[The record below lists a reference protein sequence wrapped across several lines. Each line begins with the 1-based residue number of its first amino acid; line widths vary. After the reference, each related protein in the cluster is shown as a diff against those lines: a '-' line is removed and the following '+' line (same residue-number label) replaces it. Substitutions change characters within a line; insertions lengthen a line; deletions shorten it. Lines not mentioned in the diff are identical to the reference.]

1 MRRTRIS
8 NVLNV
13 IGMSVSLMVFL
24 ALFAQ
29 VWHDY
34 RFNSNF
40 EDYKNI
46 YRFEMPVVYDGDDY
60 TYSQGISRP
69 YIEAFEACS
78 PDIEVA
84 CDYKD
89 IRGLELETVYSDV
102 DGTVRKHEIA
112 QVETD
117 SSFPNVFSI
126 EIVDGTLEEYNVK
139 NAALISENHAKT
151 IFGDRSPV
159 GEHLTT
165 EFNINEYKIVGV
177 YKTLPE
183 NCSVINGL
191 LVNEGDD
198 DLSMPNYSSH
208 CGFFRLRDGAR
219 AEDVLESIR
228 MTFRNLVHDDAVAA
242 GMGEKYERDIYPNLR
257 LTSLS
262 DIHYSDDIRP
272 GVKPYADSTQ
282 TLVLLSISILF
293 LLIAVFN
300 YINFAIAS
308 IPFTINEINVEKVY
322 GASRERLILV
332 QLKNNFIIC
341 LVSFGIAIGLME
353 AVAGSQF
360 ASFSCCSLAV
370 GDNVPAIAIG
380 LTVAL
385 VAALAGG
392 LVSALYST
400 SFEPGMVLKGDFAI
414 SGKGTAFRRISMVS
428 QFVLSCVFLI
438 CGLMIS
444 RQTDYM
450 MQEDNG
456 FISENVVRVNVN
468 LWYRWHRCFDE
479 FMKNPEIIDVTCGDS
494 PMSEGLSSRSE
505 LISKDN
511 EPVWYSFR
519 NGYDNYFD
527 FFDFKLVD
535 GRFPNKGEFGVAVIN
550 ETFAATYPDYQ
561 IGNKIMSM
569 YRQEYEIIG
578 VVEDFNARPMMHE
591 REPMIYHIDNLNCAD
606 MFFKFRSDDISET
619 VKWIEK
625 SLRDLVS
632 SSGANEDEISVTVTY
647 LKDDIENMYRKE
659 IGQGRLINSS
669 SILCLLIALIGVL
682 GIVYFE
688 TQVMRRE
695 IAIRKVNGATTW
707 EIIKSLL
714 GKYVMV
720 SSISFLLA
728 VPMSVVIMNMW
739 LSRFAYHTDMSVWIF
754 LLAYLIITALTAAVV
769 LLRSYSAAS
778 ENPVEA
784 LKKE

>member
-1 MRRTRIS
+1 MRKTRIS
-8 NVLNV
+8 MVLNIV
-13 IGMSVSLMVFL
+13 GMSVSLMVFL

-46 YRFEMPVVYDGDDY
+46 YRFEMPVVYDADDY
-60 TYSQGISRP
+60 TYSQVISRP

-89 IRGLELETVYSDV
+89 IRGLVLETVYSDV

-151 IFGDRSPV
+151 LFGDRSPV

-198 DLSMPNYSSH
+198 DLSLPNHSFH

-219 AEDVLESIR
+219 VEDVLESIR
-228 MTFRNLVHDDAVAA
+228 TTFRNLVHDDAVTA
-242 GMGEKYERDIYPNLR
+242 GMGEKYEKDIYPNLR

-341 LVSFGIAIGLME
+341 LVSFGIALGLME

-494 PMSEGLSSRSE
+494 PMSEGVSSRSE
-505 LISKDN
+505 LMSKDN

-519 NGYDNYFD
+519 SGYDNYFD

-632 SSGANEDEISVTVTY
+632 SSGANGDEISVTSTY

-659 IGQGRLINSS
+659 IGQSRLINSS
-669 SILCLLIALIGVL
+669 SILCLFIALIGVL

-714 GKYVMV
+714 GKYVIV
-720 SSISFLLA
+720 SSIGFLLA
-728 VPMSVVIMNMW
+728 VPMSVVIMNIW

-778 ENPVEA
+778 ENPAEA

>member
-1 MRRTRIS
+1 ML
-8 NVLNV
+8 LNV

-24 ALFAQ
+24 VLFAQ

-46 YRFEMPVVYDGDDY
+46 YRFEMPVIYDVGE
-60 TYSQGISRP
+60 YSYSPGITRP
-69 YIEAFEACS
+69 YIEALEACS

-89 IRGLELETVYSDV
+89 ITGLGIEMVQYNDE
-102 DGTVRKHEIA
+102 GTVRKYEIA

-117 SSFPNVFSI
+117 SSFPDVFSI
-126 EIVDGTLEEYNVK
+126 EIVDGSLENYNVK
-139 NAALISENHAKT
+139 NAVLISENHSKA

-165 EFNINEYKIVGV
+165 EFYIKEYTIVGV

-198 DLSMPNYSSH
+198 DLSLPNHSLH

-219 AEDVLESIR
+219 VEDVLENIR
-228 MTFRNLVHDDAVAA
+228 MTFKNMVHSDVVAA
-242 GMGEKYERDIYPNLR
+242 GMEEKYEKEVYPNLR

-262 DIHYSDDIRP
+262 NIHFLDDTRP
-272 GVKPYADSTQ
+272 ELKPYADSTQ
-282 TLVLLSISILF
+282 TLILLSISILF

-300 YINFAIAS
+300 YVNFAIAS

-322 GASRERLILV
+322 GASRERLIFA

-341 LVSFGIAIGLME
+341 LVSFGIALCLME

-370 GDNVPAIAIG
+370 SDNVHAIAIG
-380 LTVAL
+380 LTVAM

-392 LVSALYST
+392 LVSAIYST

-428 QFVLSCVFLI
+428 QFVLSCVFLV

-444 RQTDYM
+444 RQTNYM
-450 MQEDNG
+450 MQKDNG
-456 FISENVVRVNVN
+456 FISENVVHMSVN

-479 FMKNPEIIDVTCGDS
+479 FMKNPEVIDVTCGDP
-494 PMSEGLSSRSE
+494 PMLESLSSRSE
-505 LISKDN
+505 LMSKDN
-511 EPVWYSFR
+511 EPVWYSIR
-519 NGYDNYFD
+519 NGHDNYFD

-550 ETFAATYPDYQ
+550 ETFAATYPDFQ
-561 IGNKIMSM
+561 IGSKMNSM
-569 YRQEYEIIG
+569 HGDEYEIIG

-591 REPMIYHIDNLNCAD
+591 REPMIYQIDNLNCAHL
-606 MFFKFRSDDISET
+606 FFKFRSDDISGT
-619 VKWIEK
+619 VKWVEK
-625 SLRDLVS
+625 SLNDLVS
-632 SSGANEDEISVTVTY
+632 SPGMSGDEITVTATY
-647 LKDDIENMYRKE
+647 LDDDIENMYRKE
-659 IGQGRLINSS
+659 VGQSRLINSS

-682 GIVYFE
+682 GIAYFE
-688 TQVMRRE
+688 TQVMRKE

-714 GKYVMV
+714 GRYVLV
-720 SSISFLLA
+720 SSIGFLLA
-728 VPMSVVIMNMW
+728 VPVSILIMNMW

-778 ENPVEA
+778 ENPAEA

>member
-1 MRRTRIS
+1 M
-8 NVLNV
+8 VLNI

-46 YRFEMPVVYDGDDY
+46 YRFEMPVVYDADDY
-60 TYSQGISRP
+60 TYSQVISRP

-89 IRGLELETVYSDV
+89 IRGLVLETVYSDV

-198 DLSMPNYSSH
+198 DLSLPNHSFH
-208 CGFFRLRDGAR
+208 CGYFRLRDGAR
-219 AEDVLESIR
+219 VEDVLESIR
-228 MTFRNLVHDDAVAA
+228 TTFRNMVHNDAVAA
-242 GMGEKYERDIYPNLR
+242 GMGEKYEKDIYPNLR
-257 LTSLS
+257 LTPLS
-262 DIHYSDDIRP
+262 DIHYSDDISP

-308 IPFTINEINVEKVY
+308 IQFTINEINVEKVY

-341 LVSFGIAIGLME
+341 LVSFGIALGLME

-505 LISKDN
+505 LMSKDN

-535 GRFPNKGEFGVAVIN
+535 GRFPNKGEFRVAVIN

-625 SLRDLVS
+625 SLRDLIS
-632 SSGANEDEISVTVTY
+632 SSGANGDEISVTSTY

-659 IGQGRLINSS
+659 IGQSRLINSS

-720 SSISFLLA
+720 SSIGFLLA

-739 LSRFAYHTDMSVWIF
+739 LSRFTYHTDMSVWIF
-754 LLAYLIITALTAAVV
+754 LFAYLIITALTAAVV

>member
-1 MRRTRIS
+1 MRKTRIS
-8 NVLNV
+8 MVLNI

-46 YRFEMPVVYDGDDY
+46 YRFEMPVVYDVDDY

-126 EIVDGTLEEYNVK
+126 EIVDGTLDEYNVK

-198 DLSMPNYSSH
+198 DLSMPNYSLH

-242 GMGEKYERDIYPNLR
+242 GMGEKYEKDIYPNLR

-322 GASRERLILV
+322 GASRGRLILV

-341 LVSFGIAIGLME
+341 LVSFGIALGLME

-505 LISKDN
+505 LMSKDN

-519 NGYDNYFD
+519 SGYDNYFD

-632 SSGANEDEISVTVTY
+632 SSGANGDEISVTSTY

-659 IGQGRLINSS
+659 IGQSRLINSS

-688 TQVMRRE
+688 TQIMRRE

-714 GKYVMV
+714 GKYVIV
-720 SSISFLLA
+720 SSIGFLLA

>member
-1 MRRTRIS
+1 M
-8 NVLNV
+8 VLNI

-46 YRFEMPVVYDGDDY
+46 YRFEMPVVYDVDDY
-60 TYSQGISRP
+60 TYSQVISRP

-89 IRGLELETVYSDV
+89 IRGLVLETVYSDV

-198 DLSMPNYSSH
+198 DLSLPNHSFH

-219 AEDVLESIR
+219 AEDVLESVR

-242 GMGEKYERDIYPNLR
+242 GMGEKYEKDIYPNLR

-322 GASRERLILV
+322 GASRGRLILV

-341 LVSFGIAIGLME
+341 LVSFGIALGLME

-505 LISKDN
+505 LMSKDN

-519 NGYDNYFD
+519 SGYDNYFD

-632 SSGANEDEISVTVTY
+632 SSGANGDEISVTSTY

-659 IGQGRLINSS
+659 IGQSRLINSS

-714 GKYVMV
+714 GKYVIV
-720 SSISFLLA
+720 SSIGFLLA

>member
-8 NVLNV
+8 VVLNV

-24 ALFAQ
+24 VLFAQ

-34 RFNSNF
+34 RYNSNF
-40 EDYKNI
+40 EDYRNI
-46 YRFEMPVVYDGDDY
+46 YRFEWPEVYPDDY
-60 TYSQGISRP
+60 YSYTSGISRP

-89 IRGLELETVYSDV
+89 ITGLGIEMVQYNDE
-102 DGTVRKHEIA
+102 GTVRKYEIA

-117 SSFPNVFSI
+117 SSFPDVFSI
-126 EIVDGTLEEYNVK
+126 EIVDGSLENYNVK
-139 NAALISENHAKT
+139 NAVLISENHSKA

-165 EFNINEYKIVGV
+165 EFYIKEYTIVGV

-198 DLSMPNYSSH
+198 DLSLPNHSLH

-219 AEDVLESIR
+219 VEDVLENIR
-228 MTFRNLVHDDAVAA
+228 MTFKNMVHSDVVAA
-242 GMGEKYERDIYPNLR
+242 GMEEKYEKEVYPNLR

-262 DIHYSDDIRP
+262 NIHFLDDTRP
-272 GVKPYADSTQ
+272 ELKPYADSTQ
-282 TLVLLSISILF
+282 TLILLSISILF

-300 YINFAIAS
+300 YVNFAIAS

-322 GASRERLILV
+322 GASRERLIFA

-341 LVSFGIAIGLME
+341 LVSFGIALCLME
-353 AVAGSQF
+353 VVAGSQF

-370 GDNVPAIAIG
+370 SDNVPAIAIG
-380 LTVAL
+380 LTVAM

-392 LVSALYST
+392 LVSAIYST

-428 QFVLSCVFLI
+428 QFVLSCVFLV

-444 RQTDYM
+444 RQTNYM
-450 MQEDNG
+450 MQKDNG
-456 FISENVVRVNVN
+456 FISENVVHMSVN

-479 FMKNPEIIDVTCGDS
+479 FMKNPEVIDVTCGDP
-494 PMSEGLSSRSE
+494 PMLESLSSRSE
-505 LISKDN
+505 LMSKDN
-511 EPVWYSFR
+511 EPVWYSIR
-519 NGYDNYFD
+519 NGHDNYFD

-550 ETFAATYPDYQ
+550 ETFAATYPDFQ
-561 IGNKIMSM
+561 IGSKMNSM
-569 YRQEYEIIG
+569 HGDEYEIIG

-591 REPMIYHIDNLNCAD
+591 REPMIYQIDNLNCAHL
-606 MFFKFRSDDISET
+606 FFKFRSDDISGT
-619 VKWIEK
+619 VKWVEK
-625 SLRDLVS
+625 SLNDLVS
-632 SSGANEDEISVTVTY
+632 SPGMSGDEITVTATY
-647 LKDDIENMYRKE
+647 LDDDIENMYRKE
-659 IGQGRLINSS
+659 VGQSRLINSS
-669 SILCLLIALIGVL
+669 SLLCLLISLIGVL

-688 TQVMRRE
+688 TQVMRKE

-714 GKYVMV
+714 GKYVLV
-720 SSISFLLA
+720 SSLGFFIALPVSIL
-728 VPMSVVIMNMW
+728 IINMW
-739 LSRFAYHTDMSVWIF
+739 LSRFAYHTDMSVWVF

>member
-1 MRRTRIS
+1 M
-8 NVLNV
+8 VLNIV
-13 IGMSVSLMVFL
+13 GMSVSLMVFL

-46 YRFEMPVVYDGDDY
+46 YRFEMPVVYDADDY
-60 TYSQGISRP
+60 TYSQVISRP

-89 IRGLELETVYSDV
+89 IRGLVLETVYSDV

-151 IFGDRSPV
+151 LFGDRSPV

-198 DLSMPNYSSH
+198 DLSLPNHSFH

-219 AEDVLESIR
+219 VEDVLESIR
-228 MTFRNLVHDDAVAA
+228 TTFRNLVHDDAVTA
-242 GMGEKYERDIYPNLR
+242 GMGEKYEKDIYPNLR

-341 LVSFGIAIGLME
+341 LVSFGIALGLME

-494 PMSEGLSSRSE
+494 PMSEGVSSRSE
-505 LISKDN
+505 LMSKDN

-519 NGYDNYFD
+519 SGYDNYFD

-632 SSGANEDEISVTVTY
+632 SSGANGDEISVTSTY

-659 IGQGRLINSS
+659 IGQSRLINSS
-669 SILCLLIALIGVL
+669 SILCLFIALIGVL

-714 GKYVMV
+714 GKYVIV
-720 SSISFLLA
+720 SSIGFLLA
-728 VPMSVVIMNMW
+728 VPMSVVIMNIW

-778 ENPVEA
+778 ENPAEA

>member
-1 MRRTRIS
+1 M
-8 NVLNV
+8 VLNI

-24 ALFAQ
+24 VLFAQ

-34 RFNSNF
+34 RYNSNF
-40 EDYKNI
+40 EDYRNI
-46 YRFEMPVVYDGDDY
+46 YRLEMPVIYDVGE
-60 TYSQGISRP
+60 YSYSPGISRP

-89 IRGLELETVYSDV
+89 ITGLGIEMVQYNDE
-102 DGTVRKHEIA
+102 GTVRKYEIA

-117 SSFPNVFSI
+117 SSFPDVFSI
-126 EIVDGTLEEYNVK
+126 EIVDGSLENYNVK
-139 NAALISENHAKT
+139 NAALISENHAKA
-151 IFGDRSPV
+151 IFGDKSPV

-165 EFNINEYKIVGV
+165 EFNINEYTIVGV

-198 DLSMPNYSSH
+198 DLSTPYHSLH

-219 AEDVLESIR
+219 VEDVLETIR
-228 MTFRNLVHDDAVAA
+228 MTFKNMVHSDVVAA
-242 GMGEKYERDIYPNLR
+242 GMEEKYEKEVYPNLR

-262 DIHYSDDIRP
+262 DIHFLDDTRP
-272 GVKPYADSTQ
+272 ELKPYANRTQ
-282 TLVLLSISILF
+282 TLILLSISILF

-300 YINFAIAS
+300 YVNFAIAS
-308 IPFTINEINVEKVY
+308 IPFTINDINVEKVY
-322 GASRERLILV
+322 GATKERLIFI
-332 QLKNNFIIC
+332 QLKNNFIVCI
-341 LVSFGIAIGLME
+341 VSFCIALCLME
-353 AVAGSQF
+353 VVSGSQF

-370 GDNVPAIAIG
+370 GDNVPAVAIG

-385 VAALAGG
+385 FAALAGG
-392 LVSALYST
+392 LVSAFYST

-450 MQEDNG
+450 IQKDNG
-456 FISENVVRVNVN
+456 FMSENVVHVNVN

-479 FMKNPEIIDVTCGDS
+479 FMKNPEVIDVTCGDP

-505 LISKDN
+505 LMSKDN
-511 EPVWYSFR
+511 EPVWYSIR
-519 NGYDNYFD
+519 SGYDNYFD

-550 ETFAATYPDYQ
+550 ETFAATYPDFQ
-561 IGNKIMSM
+561 IGSKVMSM
-569 YRQEYEIIG
+569 YREEYEIIG

-591 REPMIYHIDNLNCAD
+591 REPMIYQINNLNCAHL
-606 MFFKFRSDDISET
+606 FFKFRSDDISET
-619 VKWIEK
+619 IQWVEK
-625 SLRDLVS
+625 NLNDLVS
-632 SSGANEDEISVTVTY
+632 SPGMSGDEISATATY
-647 LKDDIENMYRKE
+647 LDDDIESMYSKE
-659 IGQGRLINSS
+659 VGQSKLINSS
-669 SILCLLIALIGVL
+669 SLLCLFIALIGVL

-688 TQVMRRE
+688 TQVMRKE

-714 GKYVMV
+714 GKYVLV
-720 SSISFLLA
+720 SSIGFFISL
-728 VPMSVVIMNMW
+728 PISVLVMNMW
-739 LSRFAYHTDMSVWIF
+739 LSRFAYRTDMSFWIF

>member
-46 YRFEMPVVYDGDDY
+46 YRFEMPVVYDADDY
-60 TYSQGISRP
+60 TYSQVISRP

-112 QVETD
+112 QVKTD

-272 GVKPYADSTQ
+272 GVKPYADRTQ

-341 LVSFGIAIGLME
+341 LVSFGIALGLME

-494 PMSEGLSSRSE
+494 PMSEGVSSRSE
-505 LISKDN
+505 LMSKDN

-519 NGYDNYFD
+519 NGYDNYFN

-632 SSGANEDEISVTVTY
+632 SSGANEDEISVTATY

-720 SSISFLLA
+720 SSIGFLLA
-728 VPMSVVIMNMW
+728 VPVSILIMNMW

-778 ENPVEA
+778 ENPAEA

>member
-1 MRRTRIS
+1 M
-8 NVLNV
+8 VLNI

-46 YRFEMPVVYDGDDY
+46 YRFEMPVVYDVDDY

-126 EIVDGTLEEYNVK
+126 EIVDGTLDEYNVK

-198 DLSMPNYSSH
+198 DLSMPNYSLH

-242 GMGEKYERDIYPNLR
+242 GMGEKYEKDIYPNLR

-322 GASRERLILV
+322 GASRGRLILV

-341 LVSFGIAIGLME
+341 LVSFGIALGLME

-505 LISKDN
+505 LMSKDN

-519 NGYDNYFD
+519 SGYDNYFD

-632 SSGANEDEISVTVTY
+632 SSGANGDEISVTSTY

-659 IGQGRLINSS
+659 IGQSRLINSS

-688 TQVMRRE
+688 TQIMRRE

-714 GKYVMV
+714 GKYVIV
-720 SSISFLLA
+720 SSIGFLLA

>member
-208 CGFFRLRDGAR
+208 CGFFRLRDGAC

-242 GMGEKYERDIYPNLR
+242 GMEEKYERDIYPNLR

-569 YRQEYEIIG
+569 YRREYEIIG

-632 SSGANEDEISVTVTY
+632 SSGANEDEISVTATY

-688 TQVMRRE
+688 TQVMKRE

-707 EIIKSLL
+707 EVIKSLL
-714 GKYVMV
+714 GRYVLV
-720 SSISFLLA
+720 SSIGFLLA
-728 VPMSVVIMNMW
+728 VPVSILIMNMW

-778 ENPVEA
+778 ENPAEA

>member
-1 MRRTRIS
+1 M
-8 NVLNV
+8 VLNI

-24 ALFAQ
+24 VLFAQ

-46 YRFEMPVVYDGDDY
+46 YRFEMPVVYDADDY
-60 TYSQGISRP
+60 TYSQVISRP

-126 EIVDGTLEEYNVK
+126 EIVDGTLDEYNVK

-198 DLSMPNYSSH
+198 DLSMPNNSLH

-242 GMGEKYERDIYPNLR
+242 GMGEKYEKDIYPNLR

-341 LVSFGIAIGLME
+341 LVSFGIALGLME

-370 GDNVPAIAIG
+370 DDNVPAIAIG

-505 LISKDN
+505 LMSKDN

-519 NGYDNYFD
+519 SGYDNYFD

-535 GRFPNKGEFGVAVIN
+535 GRFPNKGEFRVAVIN

-632 SSGANEDEISVTVTY
+632 SSGANGDEISVTSTY

-659 IGQGRLINSS
+659 IGQSRLINSS

-714 GKYVMV
+714 GKYVIV
-720 SSISFLLA
+720 SSIGFLLA
-728 VPMSVVIMNMW
+728 VPMSVVIMNTW
-739 LSRFAYHTDMSVWIF
+739 LSRFAYHTDMSFWIF

>member
-1 MRRTRIS
+1 M
-8 NVLNV
+8 VLNI

-46 YRFEMPVVYDGDDY
+46 YRFEMPVVYDADDY
-60 TYSQGISRP
+60 TYSQVISRP

-89 IRGLELETVYSDV
+89 IRGLVLETVYSDV

-198 DLSMPNYSSH
+198 DLSLPNHSFH

-242 GMGEKYERDIYPNLR
+242 GMGEKYEKEIYPNLR

-262 DIHYSDDIRP
+262 DIHFSDDIRP
-272 GVKPYADSTQ
+272 AVKPYADTTQ
-282 TLVLLSISILF
+282 TLILLSISILF

-341 LVSFGIAIGLME
+341 LVSFGIALSLME

-505 LISKDN
+505 LMSKDN

-569 YRQEYEIIG
+569 YRREYEIIG

-625 SLRDLVS
+625 SLRDLIS
-632 SSGANEDEISVTVTY
+632 SSGANGDEISVTSTY

-659 IGQGRLINSS
+659 IGQSRLINSS

-707 EIIKSLL
+707 EIIKSVL

-720 SSISFLLA
+720 SSIGFLLA

-778 ENPVEA
+778 ENPAEA

>member
-1 MRRTRIS
+1 M
-8 NVLNV
+8 VLNI

-46 YRFEMPVVYDGDDY
+46 YRFEMPVVYDVDDY
-60 TYSQGISRP
+60 TYSQVISRP

-89 IRGLELETVYSDV
+89 IRGLVLETVYSDV

-198 DLSMPNYSSH
+198 DLSLPNHSFH
-208 CGFFRLRDGAR
+208 CGYFRLRDGAR

-242 GMGEKYERDIYPNLR
+242 GMGEKYEKDIYPNLR

-341 LVSFGIAIGLME
+341 LVSFGIALGLME

-505 LISKDN
+505 LMSKDN

-632 SSGANEDEISVTVTY
+632 SSGANGDEISVTSTY

-659 IGQGRLINSS
+659 IGQSRLINSS

-720 SSISFLLA
+720 SSIGFLLA

-739 LSRFAYHTDMSVWIF
+739 LSRFAYHTDMSIWIF

-778 ENPVEA
+778 ENPAEA

>member
-380 LTVAL
+380 VTVAL

-632 SSGANEDEISVTVTY
+632 SRGANEDEISVTATY
-647 LKDDIENMYRKE
+647 LKDDIENMYSKE

-714 GKYVMV
+714 GRYVMV
-720 SSISFLLA
+720 SSIGFLLA

-778 ENPVEA
+778 ENPAEA

>member
-1 MRRTRIS
+1 MRKTRIS
-8 NVLNV
+8 MVLNI

-46 YRFEMPVVYDGDDY
+46 YRFEMPVVYDVDDY
-60 TYSQGISRP
+60 TYSQVISRP

-89 IRGLELETVYSDV
+89 IRGLVLETVYSDV

-198 DLSMPNYSSH
+198 DLSLPNHSFH

-219 AEDVLESIR
+219 AEDVLESVR

-242 GMGEKYERDIYPNLR
+242 GMGEKYEKDIYPNLR

-322 GASRERLILV
+322 GASRGRLILV

-341 LVSFGIAIGLME
+341 LVSFGIALGLME

-505 LISKDN
+505 LMSKDN

-519 NGYDNYFD
+519 SGYDNYFD

-632 SSGANEDEISVTVTY
+632 SSGANGDEISVTSTY

-659 IGQGRLINSS
+659 IGQSRLINSS

-714 GKYVMV
+714 GKYVIV
-720 SSISFLLA
+720 SSIGFLLA

>member
-1 MRRTRIS
+1 M
-8 NVLNV
+8 VLNI

-46 YRFEMPVVYDGDDY
+46 YRFEMPVVYDVDDY

-117 SSFPNVFSI
+117 SSFPDVFSI
-126 EIVDGTLEEYNVK
+126 EIIDGSLEEYNVK

-159 GEHLTT
+159 GEHLTS

-198 DLSMPNYSSH
+198 DLSMPNYSLH

-242 GMGEKYERDIYPNLR
+242 GMGEKYEKDIYPNLR

-341 LVSFGIAIGLME
+341 LISFGIALGLME

-494 PMSEGLSSRSE
+494 PMSEGVSSRSE
-505 LISKDN
+505 LMSKDN

-569 YRQEYEIIG
+569 YRREYEIIG

-625 SLRDLVS
+625 SLRDLIS
-632 SSGANEDEISVTVTY
+632 SSGANGDEISVTSTY

-659 IGQGRLINSS
+659 IGQSRLINSS

-720 SSISFLLA
+720 SSIGFLLA

-739 LSRFAYHTDMSVWIF
+739 LSRFTYHTDMSVWIF
-754 LLAYLIITALTAAVV
+754 LFAYLIITALTAAVV

>member
-1 MRRTRIS
+1 M
-8 NVLNV
+8 VLNI

-24 ALFAQ
+24 ALFAR

-46 YRFEMPVVYDGDDY
+46 YRFEMPVVYDVDDY

-89 IRGLELETVYSDV
+89 IRGLVLETVYSDV

-198 DLSMPNYSSH
+198 DLSLPNHSFH

-242 GMGEKYERDIYPNLR
+242 GMGEKYEKDIYPNLR

-322 GASRERLILV
+322 GASRGRLILV

-341 LVSFGIAIGLME
+341 LVSFGISLGLME

-505 LISKDN
+505 LMSKDN

-550 ETFAATYPDYQ
+550 VTFAATYPDYQ

-578 VVEDFNARPMMHE
+578 DVEDFNARPMMHE

-632 SSGANEDEISVTVTY
+632 SSGANRDEISVTATY

-659 IGQGRLINSS
+659 IGQSRLINSS

-714 GKYVMV
+714 GKYVIV
-720 SSISFLLA
+720 SSIGFLLA

>member
-8 NVLNV
+8 NVLNI

-46 YRFEMPVVYDGDDY
+46 YRFEMPVVYDADDY
-60 TYSQGISRP
+60 TYSQVISRP

-494 PMSEGLSSRSE
+494 PMSEGVSSRSE
-505 LISKDN
+505 LMSKDN

-569 YRQEYEIIG
+569 YRREYEIIG

-632 SSGANEDEISVTVTY
+632 SSGANEDEISVTATY

-682 GIVYFE
+682 DIVYFE

-707 EIIKSLL
+707 EVIKSLL
-714 GKYVMV
+714 GRYVLV
-720 SSISFLLA
+720 SSIGFLLA
-728 VPMSVVIMNMW
+728 VPVSILIMNMW

-778 ENPVEA
+778 ENPAEA

>member
-1 MRRTRIS
+1 M
-8 NVLNV
+8 VLNI

-29 VWHDY
+29 VWHDF

-46 YRFEMPVVYDGDDY
+46 YRFEMPVVYDADDY
-60 TYSQGISRP
+60 TYSQVISRP

-89 IRGLELETVYSDV
+89 IRGLVLETVYSDV

-126 EIVDGTLEEYNVK
+126 EIVDGRLEEYNVK

-198 DLSMPNYSSH
+198 DLSLPNHSFH

-219 AEDVLESIR
+219 VEDVLESIR

-242 GMGEKYERDIYPNLR
+242 GMGEKYEKDIYPNLR

-262 DIHYSDDIRP
+262 DIHYSDDIRT

-322 GASRERLILV
+322 GASRGRLILV

-341 LVSFGIAIGLME
+341 LVSFGIALGLME

-456 FISENVVRVNVN
+456 FVSENVVRVNVN

-494 PMSEGLSSRSE
+494 PMSEGVSSRSE
-505 LISKDN
+505 LMSKDN

-519 NGYDNYFD
+519 SGYDNYFD

-625 SLRDLVS
+625 SLRDLIS
-632 SSGANEDEISVTVTY
+632 SNGANGDEISVTSTY

-659 IGQGRLINSS
+659 IGQSRLINSS

-720 SSISFLLA
+720 SSIGFLLA

>member
-1 MRRTRIS
+1 MRKTRIS
-8 NVLNV
+8 IVLNV

-24 ALFAQ
+24 VLFAQ

-40 EDYKNI
+40 EDYRNI
-46 YRFEMPVVYDGDDY
+46 YRFEWPEVYPDDY
-60 TYSQGISRP
+60 YSYTSGINRP

-89 IRGLELETVYSDV
+89 IGGLELEKVLYNV
-102 DGTVRKHEIA
+102 DGTVSTYEIP

-117 SSFPNVFSI
+117 SSFPDVFSI
-126 EIVDGTLEEYNVK
+126 EIIDGSLEDYTVK
-139 NAALISENHAKT
+139 NAVLISENHAKA

-159 GEHLTT
+159 GERLTT
-165 EFNINEYKIVGV
+165 EFYINEYTIVGV

-198 DLSMPNYSSH
+198 DLSMPNHSFH
-208 CGFFRLRDGAR
+208 CGYFRLRDGAR
-219 AEDVLESIR
+219 VEDVLESIR
-228 MTFRNLVHDDAVAA
+228 TTFRNMVHNDAVAA
-242 GMGEKYERDIYPNLR
+242 GMGEKYEKDIYPNLR

-262 DIHYSDDIRP
+262 DIHFSDDTRP
-272 GVKPYADSTQ
+272 AVKPYADTTQ
-282 TLVLLSISILF
+282 TLILLSISILF

-322 GASRERLILV
+322 GASRERLIFA

-341 LVSFGIAIGLME
+341 LVSFGIALCLME
-353 AVAGSQF
+353 TVAGSQF

-370 GDNVPAIAIG
+370 SDNVHAIAIG
-380 LTVAL
+380 LTVAM

-392 LVSALYST
+392 LVSAIYST

-428 QFVLSCVFLI
+428 QFVLSCVFLV

-444 RQTDYM
+444 RQTNYM
-450 MQEDNG
+450 MQKDNG
-456 FISENVVRVNVN
+456 FISENVVRVRVN
-468 LWYRWHRCFDE
+468 LWYRWHQCFDE

-494 PMSEGLSSRSE
+494 PMSEGLSSRSK
-505 LISKDN
+505 LMSKDN

-519 NGYDNYFD
+519 SGYDNYFD
-527 FFDFKLVD
+527 FFEFKLVD

-561 IGNKIMSM
+561 IGSKIKSM

-591 REPMIYHIDNLNCAD
+591 HEPMIYHIDNLNCAD
-606 MFFKFRSDDISET
+606 MFFKFRSDDISKT
-619 VKWIEK
+619 VKWIEQ
-625 SLRDLVS
+625 SLRDLVIS
-632 SSGANEDEISVTVTY
+632 RGANGDEISVTAAY
-647 LKDDIENMYRKE
+647 LEDDIENMYRKE
-659 IGQGRLINSS
+659 IGQSRLINSS

-682 GIVYFE
+682 GIAYFE
-688 TQVMRRE
+688 TQVMRKE

-714 GKYVMV
+714 GRYVLV
-720 SSISFLLA
+720 SSIGFLLA
-728 VPMSVVIMNMW
+728 VPVSILIMNMW

>member
-1 MRRTRIS
+1 M
-8 NVLNV
+8 VLNI

-46 YRFEMPVVYDGDDY
+46 YRFEMPVVYDADDY
-60 TYSQGISRP
+60 TYSQVISRP

-89 IRGLELETVYSDV
+89 IRGLVLETVYSDV

-165 EFNINEYKIVGV
+165 EFNINEYTIVGV

-198 DLSMPNYSSH
+198 DLSLPNHSFH
-208 CGFFRLRDGAR
+208 CGYFRLRDGAR
-219 AEDVLESIR
+219 VEDVLESIR
-228 MTFRNLVHDDAVAA
+228 VTFRNLVHDDAVAA
-242 GMGEKYERDIYPNLR
+242 GMGEKYEKDIYPNLR
-257 LTSLS
+257 LTPLS
-262 DIHYSDDIRP
+262 DIHYSDDISP

-308 IPFTINEINVEKVY
+308 IQFTINEINVEKVY

-341 LVSFGIAIGLME
+341 LVSFGIALGLME

-505 LISKDN
+505 LMSKDN

-535 GRFPNKGEFGVAVIN
+535 GRFPNKGEFRVAVIN

-569 YRQEYEIIG
+569 YRREYEIIG

-625 SLRDLVS
+625 SLRDLIS
-632 SSGANEDEISVTVTY
+632 SSGANGDEISVTSTY

-659 IGQGRLINSS
+659 IGQSRLINSS

-720 SSISFLLA
+720 SSIGFLLA

-739 LSRFAYHTDMSVWIF
+739 LSRFTYHTDMSVWIF
-754 LLAYLIITALTAAVV
+754 LFAYLIITALTAAVV

>member
-1 MRRTRIS
+1 MRKTRIS
-8 NVLNV
+8 MVLNI

-46 YRFEMPVVYDGDDY
+46 YRFEMPVVYDADDY
-60 TYSQGISRP
+60 TYSQVISRP

-89 IRGLELETVYSDV
+89 IRGLVLETVYSDV

-198 DLSMPNYSSH
+198 DLSLPNHSFH
-208 CGFFRLRDGAR
+208 CGYFRLRDGAR
-219 AEDVLESIR
+219 VEDVLESIR
-228 MTFRNLVHDDAVAA
+228 TTFRNMVHNDAVAA
-242 GMGEKYERDIYPNLR
+242 GMGEKYEKDIYPNLR
-257 LTSLS
+257 LTPLS
-262 DIHYSDDIRP
+262 DIHYSDDISP

-308 IPFTINEINVEKVY
+308 IQFTINEINVEKVY

-341 LVSFGIAIGLME
+341 LVSFGIALGLME

-505 LISKDN
+505 LMSKDN

-535 GRFPNKGEFGVAVIN
+535 GRFPNKGEFRVAVIN

-625 SLRDLVS
+625 SLRDLIS
-632 SSGANEDEISVTVTY
+632 SSGANGDEISVTSTY

-659 IGQGRLINSS
+659 IGQSRLINSS

-720 SSISFLLA
+720 SSIGFLLA

-739 LSRFAYHTDMSVWIF
+739 LSRFTYHTDMSVWIF
-754 LLAYLIITALTAAVV
+754 LFAYLIITALTAAVV

>member
-272 GVKPYADSTQ
+272 GVKPYADNTQ

-632 SSGANEDEISVTVTY
+632 SSGANEDEISVTATY

-720 SSISFLLA
+720 SSIGFLLA

-778 ENPVEA
+778 ENPAEA

>member
-1 MRRTRIS
+1 M
-8 NVLNV
+8 VLNI

-46 YRFEMPVVYDGDDY
+46 YRFEMPVVYDVDDY
-60 TYSQGISRP
+60 TYSQVISRP

-89 IRGLELETVYSDV
+89 IRGLVLETVYSDV

-198 DLSMPNYSSH
+198 DLSLPNHSFH

-219 AEDVLESIR
+219 VEDVLESIR

-242 GMGEKYERDIYPNLR
+242 GMGEKYEKDIYPNLR

-262 DIHYSDDIRP
+262 DIHYSDDIRT

-322 GASRERLILV
+322 GASRGRLILV

-341 LVSFGIAIGLME
+341 LVSFGIALGLME

-456 FISENVVRVNVN
+456 FVSENVVRVNVN

-494 PMSEGLSSRSE
+494 PMSEGVSSRSE
-505 LISKDN
+505 LMSKDN

-519 NGYDNYFD
+519 SGYDNYFD

-625 SLRDLVS
+625 SLRDLIS
-632 SSGANEDEISVTVTY
+632 SNGANGDEISVTSTY

-659 IGQGRLINSS
+659 IGQSRLINSS

-720 SSISFLLA
+720 SSIGFLLA